1 MYMKWFYLSLI
12 AAFFTSL
19 SDVFNKIV
27 LKKVD
32 EWLVIWVDLIVTI
45 FFLICF
51 KKYFNFTMPDLRVFR
66 IIAILLPMEIGA
78 FYLYMKA
85 IKTSPLSLTIPF
97 LAFTPVFTIL
107 TAGLILGEGISG
119 AGVAGVLLVSTGAYL
134 LNGEHMLK
142 EPLAPI
148 RAIFKVPGSRYMLAV
163 ALIYAVTSTLGKK
176 AVLLSDP
183 FSFGLVYITSQA
195 AVLSAINLYRILV
208 NHSLMEGLADKK
220 IWKFVLAAGF
230 SMAIMVVAHFSAIQ
244 LAPVSYMISVKR
256 LSLVISVFFGWLIFK
271 EKHMLYRI
279 LGASLMMCGVVLL
292 YLY

>member
-1 MYMKWFYLSLI
+1 MKWFYLSLI

-27 LKKVD
+27 LKRVD
-32 EWLVIWVDLIVTI
+32 EWIVIWLDLLVTI
-45 FFLICF
+45 PFLLLF
-51 KKYFNFTMPDLRVFR
+51 LKYFHFTLPSLDVFV
-66 IIAILLPMEIGA
+66 IIAELLPMEIAA

-85 IKTSPLSLTIPF
+85 IKVSPLSLTIPF

-107 TAGLILGEGISG
+107 TACLILGENISP
-119 AGVAGVLLVSTGAYL
+119 AGTVGVLLVSIGAYL
-134 LNGEHMLK
+134 LNGEEMLGR
-142 EPLAPI
+142 PLAPI
-148 RAIFKVPGSRYMLAV
+148 KAIFKVPGSRYMLIV

-183 FSFGLVYITSQA
+183 FSFGLVYIVSQA
-195 AVLSAINLYRILV
+195 IVLTTINAFRFAR
-208 NHSLMEGLADKK
+208 NRSLFGSIKDSN
-220 IWKFVLAAGF
+220 IWKFVLAAGC

-256 LSLVISVFFGWLIFK
+256 LSLVISVLFGWLIFK
-271 EKHMLYRI
+271 EKHIFYRI